1 MRKQKMSEIIQPN
14 EEIRIQD
21 GSKVDLHFSVSIE
34 NGVEID
40 NTRNREE
47 PVSLVIGDG
56 NLLPGFEKALFGLR
70 AGI

>member
-1 MRKQKMSEIIQPN
+1 MTEIIQPN

-40 NTRNREE
+40 NTRDRKS
-47 PVSLVIGDG
+47 VV
-56 NLLPGFEKALFGLR
+56 
-70 AGI
+70 

>member
-1 MRKQKMSEIIQPN
+1 MTEIIQPN

-40 NTRNREE
+40 NTRGREE
-47 PVSLVIGDG
+47 PISRYS
-56 NLLPGFEKALFGLR
+56 P
-70 AGI
+70 